1 MYQHLYIGNESAF
14 EDMKLSC
21 TSSMPWE
28 GKAEIRVGAEKPF
41 ELALRVPGYAKD
53 FAVTVNGQAAK
64 GHEEDGY
71 LIVEVKDGDVLNVS
85 FDMDA
90 EIYCANPHV
99 TEDCAKVCVVRG
111 PAVYCAEE
119 ADNGKLLQDFRM
131 DPHGAD
137 RGGCVRAVRRYPRG
151 SCGGHPQRR

>member
-1 MYQHLYIGNESAF
+1 MKWFGCACCPPNVIRTLTGLGQYIYTRSDRRVYQHLYIGNEF
-14 EDMKLSC
+14 LEDMKLSC

-90 EIYCANPHV
+90 EISARTP
-99 TEDCAKVCVVRG
+99 
-111 PAVYCAEE
+111 
-119 ADNGKLLQDFRM
+119 M
-131 DPHGAD
+131 
-137 RGGCVRAVRRYPRG
+137 
-151 SCGGHPQRR
+151 